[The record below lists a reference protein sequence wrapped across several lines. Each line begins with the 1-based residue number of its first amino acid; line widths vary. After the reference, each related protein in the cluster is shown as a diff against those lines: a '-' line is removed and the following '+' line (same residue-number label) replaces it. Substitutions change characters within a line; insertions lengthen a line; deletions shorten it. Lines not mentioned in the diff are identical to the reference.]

1 MRLVLKSQI
10 HVHHERVRIR
20 RILIA
25 YFSVDAPGQSVYL
38 EYPYLNWRA
47 GMKKPAG
54 LRRRASD
61 CRQRC
66 AWSSHRQAAPL
77 YIKKIAA
84 MTTRPDRPQMI
95 LITNRKCIAKP
106 PLQKNHRDGDRRD

>member
-1 MRLVLKSQI
+1 MDRPTKPSGRHAVRLCWDEIITRLSYRFNFLAI
-10 HVHHERVRIR
+10 RWRI
-20 RILIA
+20 
-25 YFSVDAPGQSVYL
+25 PH
-38 EYPYLNWRA
+38 LNWRA

-66 AWSSHRQAAPL
+66 AWSSHRQAASL

-95 LITNRKCIAKP
+95 LLTNRKGKAKP
-106 PLQKNHRDGDRRD
+106 PLQKNHRDGGRRA